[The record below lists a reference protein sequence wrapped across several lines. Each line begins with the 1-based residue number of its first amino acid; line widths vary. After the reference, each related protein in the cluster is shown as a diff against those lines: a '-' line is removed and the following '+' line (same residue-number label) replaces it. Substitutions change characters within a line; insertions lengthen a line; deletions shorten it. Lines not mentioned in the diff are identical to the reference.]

1 MNSRNLTFHEEY
13 SFFSAIMFLV
23 WKIFSVQTVSSV
35 MFFFLL
41 VEESSKMWIEIYFGR
56 RYESQTIEF
65 SIWFWDPFN
74 FRTCSPSWISRRSFI
89 WQKKSL
95 VRTFLHCDFFLTNN
109 SSFKACSMSSLSSK
123 KIRSGISFWLN
134 ELYR

>member
-56 RYESQTIEF
+56 RYETA
-65 SIWFWDPFN
+65 
-74 FRTCSPSWISRRSFI
+74 
-89 WQKKSL
+89 L
-95 VRTFLHCDFFLTNN
+95 L
-109 SSFKACSMSSLSSK
+109 KAV
-123 KIRSGISFWLN
+123 IG
-134 ELYR
+134 ETY

>member
-35 MFFFLL
+35 MFFFSWSKNLQKCGL
-41 VEESSKMWIEIYFGR
+41 KSTLADGMKAKQSNSQFDFEIHSISGLAHLHGFPDVVSYGKKVASS
-56 RYESQTIEF
+56 
-65 SIWFWDPFN
+65 DL
-74 FRTCSPSWISRRSFI
+74 SPLR
-89 WQKKSL
+89 
-95 VRTFLHCDFFLTNN
+95 FLTNN